1 MRPAAAFGKP
11 FTYLAASP
19 AAADHRP
26 PQQQLQTPVP
36 ASVLHTFSG
45 TGGGA
50 SSGAPTPPVRTSTA
64 TGQGTTAT
72 GKQKPPPVPPRGEQ
86 TRLTTVPAKRSAA
99 GPVCE
104 KPEPATVTA
113 PSPPPPPPPPSPP
126 RTVVSDVDT
135 NLLPPPPPIIPPPA
149 TVEPATTKPVITE
162 PVTAELDE
170 DLSASALISKF
181 ESGCTVKPTAVIT
194 GTTVDQRLP
203 VEVDSGTSTLA
214 ESTDDDD
221 NADDDD
227 GEDDGAADIW
237 VRTIESPVKN
247 VHPQKVRHH
256 SDSAIKAVTATSSPP
271 TEKRGSLPGDV
282 AVDEKSSSPP
292 AKDSSRSSFRLSA
305 GSRCSSPALLAVN
318 SQQNKQQSSS
328 DGRKISAAEALGVVA
343 KPCPRIL
350 PSSATLDAACRRQ
363 SLGNLAES
371 RFGTLLSSS
380 VRSSWAPPS
389 GVQTDVESTQS
400 EPSFDY
406 RRKKFTKRCSSADGR
421 NPVHH
426 HHHHHHYHTMQS
438 GSRAAAARDPDFG
451 AKRAF
456 IQEKLQAVGTKLQ
469 NAGIVPSGLPP
480 TPPPP
485 AISAYHMQLHNGGV
499 DCGRPPR
506 SSTCN
511 CGQHQATSRP
521 MFINKRTASAEEL
534 LPPPAAVTVAEADL
548 FTAAG
553 RQVSASSSSS
563 SSGGRGSFGRPQRVT
578 FALDQHQHQLLTAG
592 RPAGGVE
599 PVSSSSSSSSSVVK
613 KPFKSNL
620 KVKDVGSAAAPE
632 LNVLGT
638 GAINT
643 RLPPQHP
650 HPYGLPY
657 KLPAVTADVLQGK
670 GNSAIMKSL
679 HKPKQSSYGGSPS
692 PDLMLKEG
700 NLRRSRPQT
709 SVHDGC
715 ATLNGGVGRHS
726 SSASSSGVHSDTA
739 AETDNTLVYRDGIL
753 LSGPLSSLIQHLVPT
768 TDYYPDQ
775 AYLFAFIL
783 SSRLFVKPHELLA
796 KVVAVCHA
804 QQRLGDQVSAALNPL
819 HKDQLSRFVPRLVQ
833 LLAEWTDKFP
843 YDFRDERVMAHV
855 REITHQCVSV
865 EPAVRHQ
872 VSAMLQTLLHRLTAL
887 DKYETFLQQTGTDT
901 TVGSA
906 DALSPT
912 DTMEVC
918 SSASLLGQQ
927 LTLVELERLS
937 FIGPEEF
944 VQAFAK
950 DSPHIDSSFK
960 DMKKTK
966 NLESYVHW
974 FNRLSYL
981 VASEICKHSKK
992 KQRVKTIEFWIE
1004 TARECFNVGNFNSL
1018 MAIIA
1023 GLNMSPISRLKK
1035 TWHKVQ
1041 QSAKFTI
1048 LEQYM
1053 DPSSNFSSYRSTLK
1067 AALWRSAGA
1076 TDQRQR
1082 VVIPFFSL
1090 LVKDIYFLNEGCR
1103 NRLDNGHIN
1112 FEKFWQLA
1120 KQVTEFITWKQAA
1133 CPYEKNA
1140 NLVLFLLT
1148 TPVLNEK
1155 ALTLLSFEREPPDN
1169 SVEKEH
1175 YKTLKTAS

>member
-36 ASVLHTFSG
+36 ASVLHTFAG
-45 TGGGA
+45 TGGGH
-50 SSGAPTPPVRTSTA
+50 SGAPTPPVRTSTA
-64 TGQGTTAT
+64 TMQGTTAT
-72 GKQKPPPVPPRGEQ
+72 ATAKQKPPPVPPRGEQ

-99 GPVCE
+99 AEPVCK
-104 KPEPATVTA
+104 KPEPAPVTA

-126 RTVVSDVDT
+126 RAAVPDVDT
-135 NLLPPPPPIIPPPA
+135 DLLPPPPPLILP
-149 TVEPATTKPVITE
+149 
-162 PVTAELDE
+162 PVTAEPDE

-181 ESGCTVKPTAVIT
+181 ESGCAVKPSAVIT

-221 NADDDD
+221 NDDDDDDDDD

-256 SDSAIKAVTATSSPP
+256 SDSAIKAVSVTSSPP
-271 TEKRGSLPGDV
+271 AEKRGSLPADV
-282 AVDEKSSSPP
+282 AVQDKKSSPPP
-292 AKDSSRSSFRLSA
+292 AKDSARSSFRSSA

-318 SQQNKQQSSS
+318 SQQNKQSSS

-350 PSSATLDAACRRQ
+350 PSAAATLDAACRRQ
-363 SLGNLAES
+363 SLGNLTES

-438 GSRAAAARDPDFG
+438 GGRAAAARDPDFG

-456 IQEKLQAVGTKLQ
+456 IQEKLQAAGTKQLQ

-485 AISAYHMQLHNGGV
+485 SAYHMQLHNGGLGGV

-506 SSTCN
+506 SSSCN

-534 LPPPAAVTVAEADL
+534 LPPPASVTVAEADQ

-553 RQVSASSSSS
+553 RPVSASSSS

-578 FALDQHQHQLLTAG
+578 FALDQHQHQMFAASRTAG
-592 RPAGGVE
+592 GTE
-599 PVSSSSSSSSSVVK
+599 LTSSSSSSSSSAVK

-620 KVKDVGSAAAPE
+620 KVKDSAAAPE
-632 LNVLGT
+632 LNMLGT

-715 ATLNGGVGRHS
+715 ATLNGGLGRHS
-726 SSASSSGVHSDTA
+726 SSASSSGVHSDAA

-753 LSGPLSSLIQHLVPT
+753 LSGPLSSLVQHLVPT

-804 QQRLGDQVSAALNPL
+804 QQRLGDPVSVALNPH

-887 DKYETFLQQTGTDT
+887 DKYETFLQQTGTDA

>member
-64 TGQGTTAT
+64 TGHGTTAT

-135 NLLPPPPPIIPPPA
+135 NLLPPPPPIISPPVTA
-149 TVEPATTKPVITE
+149 EPATTKPAITE
-162 PVTAELDE
+162 PATAEPDE

-221 NADDDD
+221 NADDDDDDD

-456 IQEKLQAVGTKLQ
+456 IQEKLQAAGTKLQ

-506 SSTCN
+506 SSSCN

-534 LPPPAAVTVAEADL
+534 LPPPAAVTVAEAD
-548 FTAAG
+548 
-553 RQVSASSSSS
+553 RSK
-563 SSGGRGSFGRPQRVT
+563 
-578 FALDQHQHQLLTAG
+578 HQ
-592 RPAGGVE
+592 
-599 PVSSSSSSSSSVVK
+599 S
-613 KPFKSNL
+613 
-620 KVKDVGSAAAPE
+620 
-632 LNVLGT
+632 
-638 GAINT
+638 
-643 RLPPQHP
+643 
-650 HPYGLPY
+650 
-657 KLPAVTADVLQGK
+657 
-670 GNSAIMKSL
+670 
-679 HKPKQSSYGGSPS
+679 
-692 PDLMLKEG
+692 
-700 NLRRSRPQT
+700 
-709 SVHDGC
+709 
-715 ATLNGGVGRHS
+715 
-726 SSASSSGVHSDTA
+726 
-739 AETDNTLVYRDGIL
+739 
-753 LSGPLSSLIQHLVPT
+753 
-768 TDYYPDQ
+768 
-775 AYLFAFIL
+775 
-783 SSRLFVKPHELLA
+783 
-796 KVVAVCHA
+796 
-804 QQRLGDQVSAALNPL
+804 
-819 HKDQLSRFVPRLVQ
+819 
-833 LLAEWTDKFP
+833 
-843 YDFRDERVMAHV
+843 
-855 REITHQCVSV
+855 
-865 EPAVRHQ
+865 
-872 VSAMLQTLLHRLTAL
+872 
-887 DKYETFLQQTGTDT
+887 
-901 TVGSA
+901 
-906 DALSPT
+906 
-912 DTMEVC
+912 
-918 SSASLLGQQ
+918 
-927 LTLVELERLS
+927 
-937 FIGPEEF
+937 
-944 VQAFAK
+944 
-950 DSPHIDSSFK
+950 
-960 DMKKTK
+960 
-966 NLESYVHW
+966 
-974 FNRLSYL
+974 
-981 VASEICKHSKK
+981 
-992 KQRVKTIEFWIE
+992 
-1004 TARECFNVGNFNSL
+1004 
-1018 MAIIA
+1018 
-1023 GLNMSPISRLKK
+1023 
-1035 TWHKVQ
+1035 
-1041 QSAKFTI
+1041 
-1048 LEQYM
+1048 
-1053 DPSSNFSSYRSTLK
+1053 
-1067 AALWRSAGA
+1067 
-1076 TDQRQR
+1076 
-1082 VVIPFFSL
+1082 
-1090 LVKDIYFLNEGCR
+1090 
-1103 NRLDNGHIN
+1103 
-1112 FEKFWQLA
+1112 
-1120 KQVTEFITWKQAA
+1120 
-1133 CPYEKNA
+1133 
-1140 NLVLFLLT
+1140 
-1148 TPVLNEK
+1148 
-1155 ALTLLSFEREPPDN
+1155 
-1169 SVEKEH
+1169 
-1175 YKTLKTAS
+1175 KTL